1 MKGGRSVIIGT
12 RGSPL
17 AVAQANIVARMLKKK
32 NKGIRLSIKKIKTEG
47 DSPRKRSTDLTGKD
61 LFTRAIDKAL
71 FQKQIDIAVHSLK
84 DVPVDISQSSKIEI
98 AAYPKR
104 ENPLD
109 VLVSRRRGDTLE
121 TLPQNARVGTSSL
134 RRAVQ
139 LKSFRPDIEVVETHG
154 NVQTRIDKLG
164 NTELDAVVLAKAG
177 LKRLR
182 KNNLGKLIPNSIML
196 PAVGQGCLAVAIRKN
211 DAFTRRLV
219 SRIDDRETRIAVS
232 AERAFSKEL
241 GGGCNTPIAALA
253 TVRNGKLFLDGLVEK
268 VTPNNSKVTVRSEIS
283 GSTRNPELL
292 GKTLAK
298 RLNRTAS
305 GK

>member
-1 MKGGRSVIIGT
+1 MKGGRSVAIGT

-17 AVAQANIVARMLKKK
+17 AIAQANIIARMLKRK
-32 NKGIRLSIKKIKTEG
+32 NKGIRLSIRKIKTEG
-47 DSPRKRSTDLTGKD
+47 DSQAKVSAVLTGKD

-71 FQKQIDIAVHSLK
+71 LQKQIDIAVHSLK
-84 DVPVDISQSSKIEI
+84 DVPVDSKSNKIEI
-98 AAYPKR
+98 VAYPKR

-134 RRAVQ
+134 RRAIQ
-139 LKSFRPDIEVVETHG
+139 LKSFRPDIEIVEIHG
-154 NVQTRIDKLG
+154 NVQTRIVKLG
-164 NTELDAVVLAKAG
+164 NSELDAIVLAKAG

-182 KNNLGKLIPNSIML
+182 KNNVGKTIPDSVML
-196 PAVGQGCLAVAIRKN
+196 PAVGQGCLAVAIRTN
-211 DAFTRRLV
+211 DDFTRKLV
-219 SRIDDRETRIAVS
+219 SHIDHRETRIAVS

-253 TVRNGKLFLDGLVEK
+253 TVLNGKLYLDGLVEK
-268 VTPNNSKVTVRSEIS
+268 VTSNHSKVTERGRIS
-283 GSTRNPELL
+283 GSTKNAELL

-298 RLNRTAS
+298 RLKRTTS
-305 GK
+305 GQ